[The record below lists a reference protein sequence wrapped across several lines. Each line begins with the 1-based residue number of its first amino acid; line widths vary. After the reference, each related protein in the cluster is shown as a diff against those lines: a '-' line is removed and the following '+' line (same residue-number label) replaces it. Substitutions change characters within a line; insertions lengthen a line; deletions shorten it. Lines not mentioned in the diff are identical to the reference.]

1 MFQNTQLKTTTTTTK
16 TRSQNLFATP
26 RQILHPQFAS
36 TASFF
41 VIRELLCRVDTR
53 KCAAEV
59 LSSKAHLDANPAA
72 ARIIPYSPSAIAIVR
87 IYTITMTQL
96 RI

>member
-16 TRSQNLFATP
+16 SQNLLAIS
-26 RQILHPQFAS
+26 RQILHPRLAS

-53 KCAAEV
+53 KCAHEV
-59 LSSKAHLDANPAA
+59 LSNKAHLDANPGA

-87 IYTITMTQL
+87 
-96 RI
+96 

>member
-1 MFQNTQLKTTTTTTK
+1 MFQNTQLKTTTTTTTK
-16 TRSQNLFATP
+16 SQNLFEIR

-41 VIRELLCRVDTR
+41 VVIRDFLCRVDTR
-53 KCAAEV
+53 KCAQEV
-59 LSSKAHLDANPAA
+59 LSNKAHLDANPAA

-87 IYTITMTQL
+87 LYTITMRQL
-96 RI
+96 VI